1 MAEDYWHSSLIGVVW
16 QLKASTKQMY
26 QVCFQT
32 KRREQEVT
40 FNIAQASVCESGLC
54 KYQRS
59 VNIIPSIL
67 LIPMSQTIC
76 TSKIYL
82 RFATGISIPKT
93 ESQGGHLILSR
104 DTQSLKGF
112 HQFKSSRCTSGN

>member
-1 MAEDYWHSSLIGVVW
+1 MAEDYQRSSLIGIVW
-16 QLKASTKQMY
+16 QLKPSTKQMY

-32 KRREQEVT
+32 KPREQEVT
-40 FNIAQASVCESGLC
+40 FNVAQASVCESGLC
-54 KYQRS
+54 KYQS

-82 RFATGISIPKT
+82 RFATEISIPKT
-93 ESQGGHLILSR
+93 ESEVGHLILSR

-112 HQFKSSRCTSGN
+112 PQFKSSRCTSGN

>member
-1 MAEDYWHSSLIGVVW
+1 M
-16 QLKASTKQMY
+16 
-26 QVCFQT
+26 
-32 KRREQEVT
+32 
-40 FNIAQASVCESGLC
+40 
-54 KYQRS
+54 
-59 VNIIPSIL
+59 PSIL

-76 TSKIYL
+76 ISKIYL

-93 ESQGGHLILSR
+93 ESQGGHLILSS

>member
-1 MAEDYWHSSLIGVVW
+1 MAEDYQPSSLIGIVW
-16 QLKASTKQMY
+16 QLKVSTKQMY

-32 KRREQEVT
+32 KPREQEVT
-40 FNIAQASVCESGLC
+40 FNIVQASVCESGLC

-93 ESQGGHLILSR
+93 ESQVGHLILR
-104 DTQSLKGF
+104 ALKDFISLNPVGVPLETKA
-112 HQFKSSRCTSGN
+112 

>member
-1 MAEDYWHSSLIGVVW
+1 MAEDYWPSSLIGIVW
-16 QLKASTKQMY
+16 QLKASTKKMY

-32 KRREQEVT
+32 KPREQEVT
-40 FNIAQASVCESGLC
+40 FNVAQASVCESGLC

-76 TSKIYL
+76 TSMIYL

-93 ESQGGHLILSR
+93 ESQGGHLILGRS
-104 DTQSLKGF
+104 TQSLKGF
-112 HQFKSSRCTSGN
+112 YQFKSSRCTFGN

>member
-1 MAEDYWHSSLIGVVW
+1 MAEDYWPSSLIGIVW
-16 QLKASTKQMY
+16 QLKASTKKMY

-32 KRREQEVT
+32 KPREQEVT

-67 LIPMSQTIC
+67 LIPMHRLFVHQRYILGFLQEFQSQ
-76 TSKIYL
+76 KL
-82 RFATGISIPKT
+82 RV
-93 ESQGGHLILSR
+93 
-104 DTQSLKGF
+104 
-112 HQFKSSRCTSGN
+112 